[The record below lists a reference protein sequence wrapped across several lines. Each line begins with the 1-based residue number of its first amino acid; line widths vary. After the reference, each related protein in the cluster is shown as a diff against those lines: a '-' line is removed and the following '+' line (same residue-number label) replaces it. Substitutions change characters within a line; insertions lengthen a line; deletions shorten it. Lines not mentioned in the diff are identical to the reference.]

1 VTGAAKTTATVMIL
15 VGCAIGGIKIE
26 KAVASIWPFYAAI
39 LVALLLTTYVPSMSL
54 ALPGLLLTR

>member
-1 VTGAAKTTATVMIL
+1 MIL